1 MSWWLSIK
9 MKIGGYLRIAVC
21 AVAFVTPLSAYAA
34 ETGGCESFAWPIA
47 TELQWMKAA
56 DSEALASGTKLQAPP
71 EKAIALSLLPMSKVS
86 FPVAP
91 SSKPRPNTGE
101 RYGGIVDFDGV
112 TEAGLH
118 QISLSIP
125 GWIDV
130 VQDGK
135 TLKPS
140 AHTGKSDCDGVRKSV
155 RFDIGPGPF
164 SIEISGIFK
173 DTIKFAI
180 RRAE

>member
-1 MSWWLSIK
+1 
-9 MKIGGYLRIAVC
+9 MKIGGYLQIAVC
-21 AVAFVTPLSAYAA
+21 AAAFITPFSAYAA

-47 TELQWMKAA
+47 TELQWMKAS
-56 DSEALASGTKLQAPP
+56 DSEALASGAKLQAPP
-71 EKAIALSLLPMSKVS
+71 DKAITLSLLPMSKVS

-91 SSKPRPNTGE
+91 TSKPRANAGE
-101 RYGGIVDFDGV
+101 RYGGIVDFAGV
-112 TEAGLH
+112 PEAGLH

-180 RRAE
+180 RPAE